1 MKKGNVFAT
10 IGIAMALSGI
20 ASYAVAAGMD
30 DPRRADYFKTFDG
43 KTIAFVP
50 STMGIDLTEGWA
62 SALKQQADRLGMKL
76 EIRDPHL
83 SADVGA
89 QAITALITEKPDVII
104 AHNLDVQSYAKLLK
118 RAEDAGI
125 HVIQV
130 SMRSNYNSDA
140 YVGADWIAVGE
151 AETQAIVDRC
161 GAGTSGKVAILVGQP
176 TAGSDSGMLK
186 GAENVLAKHP
196 EIKLVANQAADWD
209 ANKARNVI
217 ATVIQQNPDLCGV
230 VGFWDVM
237 DLGAAADRAGHL
249 RRRRADGVRQ
259 CREGRVPGRDRLP
272 RHGHRPRLERRD
284 PGDPRV
290 RAAGRQGEDRH
301 LQPDHQD
308 HEGNAPPGS
317 VLEREE
323 PGEVTPPVAHES
335 AEPQE
340 TSQRFSSCIGKTS
353 R

>member
-1 MKKGNVFAT
+1 MKKRNLFTA
-10 IGIAMALSGI
+10 IGIAIALSGM
-20 ASYAVAAGMD
+20 AGHALAAGMD
-30 DPRRADYFKTFDG
+30 DPRRADYIKTFDG

-62 SALKQQADRLGMKL
+62 AALKQQANRLGMKL

-89 QAITALITEKPDVII
+89 QAITALISEKPDVII

-237 DLGAAADRAGHL
+237 DLGAAAAIKESGKSIALVTSGGGEQMACDNVEK
-249 RRRRADGVRQ
+249 GVFQ
-259 CREGRVPGRDRLP
+259 EEIAYHVMDIGRDLTDVIQVILESGLP
-272 RHGHRPRLERRD
+272 AGKEKIVIYSPTTKITKETLRPGLCWSVKNLE
-284 PGDPRV
+284 
-290 RAAGRQGEDRH
+290 
-301 LQPDHQD
+301 
-308 HEGNAPPGS
+308 
-317 VLEREE
+317 
-323 PGEVTPPVAHES
+323 
-335 AEPQE
+335 
-340 TSQRFSSCIGKTS
+340 K
-353 R
+353 

>member
-1 MKKGNVFAT
+1 MKKTNVFAT
-10 IGIAMALSGI
+10 IGIAMALSGM
-20 ASYAVAAGMD
+20 ASHAIAAGMD
-30 DPRRADYFKTFDG
+30 DPRRADYLKTFDG

-62 SALKQQADRLGMKL
+62 SALKQQANRLGMKL

-89 QAITALITEKPDVII
+89 QAITALISEKPDVII

-118 RAEDAGI
+118 RAEDPGI

-237 DLGAAADRAGHL
+237 DLGAAAAIKESGKSIALVTSGGGEQMACDNVEK
-249 RRRRADGVRQ
+249 GVFQ
-259 CREGRVPGRDRLP
+259 EEIAYHVLDIGRDLNDVIQVILESGLP
-272 RHGHRPRLERRD
+272 AGKEKIVVYSPTTKITKESLRPGLCWSVKNLE
-284 PGDPRV
+284 
-290 RAAGRQGEDRH
+290 
-301 LQPDHQD
+301 
-308 HEGNAPPGS
+308 
-317 VLEREE
+317 
-323 PGEVTPPVAHES
+323 
-335 AEPQE
+335 
-340 TSQRFSSCIGKTS
+340 K
-353 R
+353 